1 MSPATS
7 NGASPELTRSGAA
20 PLVSLRQVSKDYGPV
35 RALDSVTID
44 LLPGEVHCV
53 AGENGA
59 GKSTLI
65 KVLTG
70 AVPRTAGEYVVGGA
84 DVPVQISPTQ
94 MRDRGIGVVYQE
106 LSLFPELSVLDNLLM
121 GSYSSVGGYLRGTR
135 NRETAREHLRRVGLQ
150 DLSLHALVSDLPT
163 ATRQLVEIA
172 RVLGHEADLVIFDEP
187 TTALSEHEAGDLL
200 IRIAQLRDQGIGIL
214 YVTHRIEEM
223 FEIGDRVSVMRDGRL
238 VETNPMSHYTPESLV
253 EAMVGR
259 SLEDLY
265 PGERA
270 QPGEPVLELDE
281 LGVGG
286 YTRPVSL
293 TVRTGE
299 IVGIAGLLGSG
310 RSEIL
315 RAAFGADP
323 SSGGRVRVAGKNA
336 NISRP
341 GAAAA
346 SGLGM
351 LTEDRKESGIFPDL
365 SIRENITVAG
375 YRGIGRAGWLS
386 TRRIDQY
393 VEKAL
398 RGLRVK
404 YNSLDDPITSL
415 SGGNQQKVLIARWMG
430 LGARALLLDEPTKGV
445 DVGAKADIYAA
456 ITEMA
461 AGGMG
466 FLVVSSYLPELIGLC
481 DRILVVKDHAIV
493 ADLPAAEA
501 TEESIMQLASIDT
514 AHAFAPEDLTSSITA
529 ISGTEADDGR

>member
-1 MSPATS
+1 MSPAIS
-7 NGASPELTRSGAA
+7 RAAASEPPGSGAA
-20 PLVSLRQVSKDYGPV
+20 PLVRLARVSKDYGRV
-35 RALDSVTID
+35 RALGSVTLD
-44 LLPGEVHCV
+44 LLPGEVHCL

-70 AVPRTAGEYVVGGA
+70 AVPRTSGEYSVRGEEVA
-84 DVPVQISPTQ
+84 VQVSPTH

-121 GSYSSVGGYLRGTR
+121 GSYSSAGGFLRGTR
-135 NRETAREHLRRVGLQ
+135 NERTAREHLRRVGLE

-187 TTALSEHEAGDLL
+187 TTALSEHEAGELL
-200 IRIAQLRDQGIGIL
+200 TRIKGLRDQGIGIL

-223 FEIGDRVSVMRDGRL
+223 FEIGDRVSVLRDGRL
-238 VETNPMSHYTPESLV
+238 VETNPIGRYTPESLV
-253 EAMVGR
+253 ESMVGR
-259 SLEDLY
+259 ALEDLY
-265 PGERA
+265 PGERTE
-270 QPGEPVLELDE
+270 PGEPILELEE
-281 LGVGG
+281 LGVAG
-286 YTRPVSL
+286 YAEPVSL
-293 TVRTGE
+293 TVRSGE

-315 RAAFGADP
+315 RAVFGADP
-323 SSGGRVRVAGKNA
+323 SSGGRVRVAGRPA
-336 NISRP
+336 AFSGP

-346 SGLGM
+346 SGIGM
-351 LTEDRKESGIFPDL
+351 LTEDRKESGIFPEL

-386 TRRIDQY
+386 SRRIDDY
-393 VEKAL
+393 VERAL
-398 RGLRVK
+398 SGLRVK
-404 YNSLDDPITSL
+404 YDSLDDPITSL

-445 DVGAKADIYAA
+445 DVGAKADIYTA
-456 ITEMA
+456 IAQMA
-461 AGGMG
+461 ADGMG
-466 FLVVSSYLPELIGLC
+466 FLVVSSYLPELLGLC

-493 ADLPAAEA
+493 ADLPAAGA
-501 TEESIMQLASIDT
+501 TEESIMRLASIDT
-514 AHAFAPEDLTSSITA
+514 AHSFSPEDLTSSITA
-529 ISGTEADDGR
+529 ISRTEAADGR